1 MIRQFLAKLN
11 TKESIVYAIFFAMAL
26 VYVVASYGV
35 GVVLKTSAVLFCMI
49 AIIRNLVLIYV
60 ALRRYGKNRVQFL
73 DSKDLGLILASSIAV
88 MLLFIF
94 FLSRKWQNAILI
106 FCSII
111 LLALLSYD
119 LLRGY
124 TKK

>member
-60 ALRRYGKNRVQFL
+60 ALQRYGKNRVKCTPKVGH
-73 DSKDLGLILASSIAV
+73 S
-88 MLLFIF
+88 
-94 FLSRKWQNAILI
+94 
-106 FCSII
+106 C
-111 LLALLSYD
+111 
-119 LLRGY
+119 
-124 TKK
+124 